1 MAIYQANHSTV
12 WDGNGGFDP
21 SYGGQESGSMIKVCN
36 GERMSSHLIAEQKWE
51 GL

>member
-1 MAIYQANHSTV
+1 MAMYQANHSTV

-36 GERMSSHLIAEQKWE
+36 GERMSSHLIAEQKRE